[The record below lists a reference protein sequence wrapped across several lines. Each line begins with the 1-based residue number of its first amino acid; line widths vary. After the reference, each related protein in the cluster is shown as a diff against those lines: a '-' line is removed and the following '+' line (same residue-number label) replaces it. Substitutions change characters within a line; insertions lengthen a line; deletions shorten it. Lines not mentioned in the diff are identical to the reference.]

1 MNNPIHT
8 PEFFSNYQLQFI
20 TNQWSE
26 TSVPRQVEEVCK
38 GGGRWI
44 QLRLKD
50 TDPDIWQETG
60 KEVHK
65 ICRKY
70 GAKLIINDH
79 VEFAFRMHAD
89 GVHLGKE
96 DMNPKKARQIL
107 GPEKIIG
114 GTANSAEEIIKLY
127 HKGVNYAGLGPFRHT
142 ETKQKL
148 AQTLG
153 YEGIKNIVE
162 ILRSRDISIPIF
174 AIGGIETEHIPELLE
189 TGIHGV
195 VVSSSIAN
203 SPDIQKATHQ
213 FIHTLTQAKQ
223 HVKNRQ

>member
-1 MNNPIHT
+1 MNT

-26 TSVPRQVEEVCK
+26 VSVPEQVEEVCK

-44 QLRLKD
+44 QLRLKN
-50 TDPDIWQETG
+50 TDPDNWQETG

-96 DMNPKKARQIL
+96 DMNPRKARQIL

-127 HKGVNYAGLGPFRHT
+127 YKGVDYAGLGPFRHT

-153 YEGIKNIVE
+153 YEGIQNIIE
-162 ILRSRDISIPIF
+162 ILRDRNISLPIF
-174 AIGGIETEHIPELLE
+174 AIGGIETEHIPELSE

-203 SPDIQKATHQ
+203 SHNIKESTKQ
-213 FIHTLTQAKQ
+213 FIRTLSQANQ
-223 HVKNRQ
+223 HVKNR